1 MTVFNQI
8 YKLDCAISL
17 LLRIYS
23 KCIETGIIIIIT
35 IIIKYALISVTLNIC
50 CRGTL
55 QSVQFTETHH

>member
-23 KCIETGIIIIIT
+23 KCIETGIIIII
-35 IIIKYALISVTLNIC
+35 IIIKYALLPSVL
-50 CRGTL
+50 
-55 QSVQFTETHH
+55 

>member
-23 KCIETGIIIIIT
+23 KCIETGIIIII
-35 IIIKYALISVTLNIC
+35 IIKYALISVTLNIC

-55 QSVQFTETHH
+55 QSVQFTETYH

>member
-23 KCIETGIIIIIT
+23 KCIETGIIIII
-35 IIIKYALISVTLNIC
+35 IKYALISVTLNIC

-55 QSVQFTETHH
+55 QSLQFTETYH